1 MSNNNH
7 TAVKLEGAALCIRG
21 NGNYLGEGYWN
32 YIHVDTPEAM
42 AAESVSPSEN
52 SNAVSTSKA
61 VRIKFNNII
70 DPDNMGDIS
79 FKSADGA
86 EVIANVKI
94 YDGRT
99 LVITPSSALSENT
112 AYTVSVSGAKDLFG
126 SAADASTSFTTGDK
140 YHIHYDFDD
149 VTAKSGH
156 YFSQGTGNAAA
167 MTWKQDTADG
177 RQVLNGTVSAASEA
191 LSFENL
197 PGMDNVICELSA
209 ALPAANPA
217 YQIGLRPVGNSRQWT
232 SGVRMTRTQ
241 HFLLDGTAA
250 DKNLG
255 YAVTWDKFYRIGFG
269 YNKATKTATYY
280 VIENNGT
287 TYTKEVAMNGDYLQG
302 ASVYLRGDSASA
314 QTGYYDYL
322 YIDKAEKLEAKDVK
336 TLNSG
341 IRAEYN
347 NVLVPSGIKAVYKD
361 NYGNEAEG
369 TVSVSNG
376 NILSVT
382 APAKL
387 KAGRIYTLT
396 VSGIKD
402 ETVLRQI
409 KGNKAEYVKTG
420 KKLLEDY
427 HDIYTYEGIVTGV
440 GESSI
445 TGESAVGDDEA
456 MIGSE
461 VFVCRDMSL
470 RDFLGSRV
478 KIYYGDEERNIL
490 SVRQYGNNILKIN
503 ADDIDSFKSG
513 RLSYYDGSKLKSVKI
528 SVNVDVLYN
537 DRCDRSFRGADFK
550 IENGTVTLTDN
561 NSDGTYE
568 FADIREPKIGV
579 VSGTDTKKDV
589 IYFKYKLGSTLTL
602 KPDSITGGRG
612 EEIDIRELMAGDVLC
627 LYMSRDMSYINAAL
641 CTDTVDG
648 KITDIQ
654 KDGDKT
660 EICVNGV
667 RFKVLKSCAE
677 NQSEYIKTVCMPLFI
692 LTRHILRILKTCSP
706 TAMS

>member
-1 MSNNNH
+1 MKRFISGVLSLAIVAGTPVSAVSVGAAGVYSDEFNSVAEKSGSYYNWYFGSAADWSATDFTQGEFAGEKVLKGNVGAAKDLKMYQKIGDYDRVVVESEIGFPNADADRAFTVGIGPVTLNSANSRNYWDGVKIQQNGYIFMSGDNLPSASKYQNGTLLKVGYAYDKAQNTVTYYSITNNKELVNKKTVTLSNNNH
-7 TAVKLEGAALCIRG
+7 TAVKLEGAALSIRG

-86 EVIANVKI
+86 EVTANVKI

-197 PGMDNVICELSA
+197 TDMDNVICELSA

-280 VIENNGT
+280 VIGNNGT

-322 YIDKAEKLEAKDVK
+322 YIDKAEKLEAKGVK

-382 APAKL
+382 ARQSL
-387 KAGRIYTLT
+387 KRDAYTR
-396 VSGIKD
+396 
-402 ETVLRQI
+402 LR
-409 KGNKAEYVKTG
+409 
-420 KKLLEDY
+420 
-427 HDIYTYEGIVTGV
+427 
-440 GESSI
+440 
-445 TGESAVGDDEA
+445 
-456 MIGSE
+456 
-461 VFVCRDMSL
+461 
-470 RDFLGSRV
+470 
-478 KIYYGDEERNIL
+478 
-490 SVRQYGNNILKIN
+490 
-503 ADDIDSFKSG
+503 
-513 RLSYYDGSKLKSVKI
+513 
-528 SVNVDVLYN
+528 
-537 DRCDRSFRGADFK
+537 
-550 IENGTVTLTDN
+550 
-561 NSDGTYE
+561 
-568 FADIREPKIGV
+568 
-579 VSGTDTKKDV
+579 
-589 IYFKYKLGSTLTL
+589 
-602 KPDSITGGRG
+602 
-612 EEIDIRELMAGDVLC
+612 
-627 LYMSRDMSYINAAL
+627 
-641 CTDTVDG
+641 
-648 KITDIQ
+648 
-654 KDGDKT
+654 
-660 EICVNGV
+660 
-667 RFKVLKSCAE
+667 
-677 NQSEYIKTVCMPLFI
+677 
-692 LTRHILRILKTCSP
+692 
-706 TAMS
+706 